1 MHHWDSIEL
10 QNMDETLEIDYK
22 EEISNV
28 YGLQANICQAQENFM
43 EPSSSQ
49 VCSRINVQEP
59 LYVVKKISAWKE
71 MPYEGIPKVF
81 PGGPNPKCNE
91 TCRKLCWERIVSRG
105 TKDCERM
112 NVQEQLNT
120 VKEMSTRKQMPLKG
134 LLKVDRTLCYD
145 FDLPGVPLYL
155 RNTCMPK
162 EELKSTGQP
171 Q

>member
-49 VCSRINVQEP
+49 VCSRKNVQEP
-59 LYVVKKISAWKE
+59 LYVVKKISTWKE

-81 PGGPNPKCNE
+81 TGGPNPKGNE
-91 TCRKLCWERIVSRG
+91 TCRKLCWERIECEE
-105 TKDCERM
+105 TEDCESI

-120 VKEMSTRKQMPLKG
+120 GKEMSTWIQMSLEDLP
-134 LLKVDRTLCYD
+134 KVDRSLCYD

-155 RNTCMPK
+155 RNTCLPK